1 MVLELGHLKESR
13 HPNGEA
19 YQRMADQ
26 AQEIKDQLQ
35 RGEDPSP
42 EEDLHLLNRKMATIG
57 MHQDR
62 AVEVLK
68 RTVEILDREAEVGVK
83 IDEQKSMYDRKATV
97 KPSEMLRFIVMDC
110 SHATPYKTDILTS
123 CLVEHTEFLVQCA
136 VDPFILVNFINNI
149 ACSLKVLLIMIARF
163 SLIFVSNS
171 S

>member
-13 HPNGEA
+13 HPSGEA

-62 AVEVLK
+62 AVEVEVLK
-68 RTVEILDREAEVGVK
+68 RTVEILDREAEVGVN

-97 KPSEMLRFIVMDC
+97 KPSEMLRFIVIDC
-110 SHATPYKTDILTS
+110 SDATPLHTKCTILFRLQRFY
-123 CLVEHTEFLVQCA
+123 C
-136 VDPFILVNFINNI
+136 N
-149 ACSLKVLLIMIARF
+149 VLLIRL
-163 SLIFVSNS
+163 SYS
-171 S
+171 